1 MSVTI
6 GLTGSIATG
15 KSTISSMFSD
25 YDIPVIDADKISREV
40 VEPGQEAYIKI
51 VDHFGKG
58 ILNLDNTLNRAKLGD
73 LIFTNDDK
81 REQLNNII
89 HPAIRKEML
98 HQRDDLIKKNY
109 KCVVLDIP
117 LLFESGLT
125 HFIDKVIV
133 VYVDEKVQLERLMA
147 RNKYSQEEALRR
159 MRSQMPVKEKAR
171 LADGVINNNGSKYE
185 SKVQLEE
192 LLTKWNII

>member
-125 HFIDKVIV
+125 HFIDKIIV

-147 RNKYSQEEALRR
+147 RNKYSQEEALKR
-159 MRSQMPVKEKAR
+159 MRSQMPVKEKAQ

>member
-51 VDHFGKG
+51 VDHFGKE

-73 LIFTNDDK
+73 LIFTTDDK

-89 HPAIRKEML
+89 HPALRKEML
-98 HQRDDLIKKNY
+98 HQRDDLKIKYYNY
-109 KCVVLDIP
+109 DVLETQFV
-117 LLFESGLT
+117 FEMGLT
-125 HFIDKVIV
+125 TFIDEIIEVNVDDKVR
-133 VYVDEKVQLERLMA
+133 QGRLMA
-147 RNKYSQEEALRR
+147 GNKDPQEEA
-159 MRSQMPVKEKAR
+159 
-171 LADGVINNNGSKYE
+171 
-185 SKVQLEE
+185 
-192 LLTKWNII
+192 